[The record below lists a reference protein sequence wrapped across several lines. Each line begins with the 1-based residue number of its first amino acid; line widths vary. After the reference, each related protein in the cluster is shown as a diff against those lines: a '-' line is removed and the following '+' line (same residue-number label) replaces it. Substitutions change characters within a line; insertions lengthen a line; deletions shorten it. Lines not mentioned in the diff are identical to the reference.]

1 MSKKMTI
8 ALTGNPNSGKTTVFN
23 NLTGARQHVGNYP
36 GVTVEKKEGNLGYK
50 NYEINIVDL
59 PGIYSLTAYSPDEL
73 VARNF
78 VIEEKPDVVIDVI
91 DASNLER
98 NLYLVTQFMELGI
111 PLVLAFN
118 MSDMAEKQGLN
129 IDKDKLSELLGS
141 PIVFTV
147 ATRKKGMHELLD
159 EAIKLAEGKTKF
171 TPLDSKHL
179 TGLKRITVGYGREIQ
194 EELTRLEDI
203 LIKDKNLSQG
213 YFSRWLAVKLLEN
226 DNEVIKKVKETRH
239 SDEILA
245 QVEKSIHHLQGVFG
259 DTPEAII
266 ADRRYGFISGAC
278 SEAVKRSYEIRHSIS
293 DRIDKVL
300 VNRILGLP
308 IFLGLMWLVFKF
320 TFKLSEPLMGWVEVA
335 QGWLENL
342 FGGILPEGS
351 AIQSLVVDGIIGGV
365 GSVLIFV
372 PIIFLLFLAMAVLE
386 DSGYMAR
393 AAFIMDRL
401 MHKIGLH
408 GRSFIPMLLGFGCN
422 LPAIMATRTI
432 EDRRD
437 RLVTIL
443 VNPFM
448 SCGARLPV
456 YTLLIGAFFSP
467 RYAGNILFSL
477 YLFGVL
483 VAIIMA
489 KVFRRFLFKGL
500 AAPFVMELP
509 PYRIPTIKGLFIHMW
524 ERGRVYLR
532 KAGTIIFVGCVGV
545 WFLTNFPWNP
555 RYSKDYDALIERAQ
569 GNEELVT
576 QLENRKAF
584 EKMEK
589 SYAGNLGRVIAPVFK
604 PLGFDDWRVSVGLVG
619 GFIAKEIVVGT
630 LGTLHS
636 VGEADEESETLR
648 HALQRQRRS
657 DGRKMY
663 NPLVAYALM
672 VFVLLYIPCIA
683 SIAVIK
689 RETNSWRWPLFTAF
703 YTTAVAWIVAF
714 IVYQGGRLLGLG
726 G

>member
-1 MSKKMTI
+1 MSKKLTI
-8 ALTGNPNSGKTTVFN
+8 ALAGNPNSGKTTVFN
-23 NLTGARQHVGNYP
+23 NLTGAHQHVGNYP
-36 GVTVEKKEGNLGYK
+36 GVTVEKKEGNLKYSD
-50 NYEINIVDL
+50 YDINIVDL
-59 PGIYSLTAYSPDEL
+59 PGTYSLTAYSIDEI

-78 VIEEKPDVVIDVI
+78 VVEEKPDVVIDII
-91 DASNLER
+91 DSSNLER
-98 NLYLVTQFMELGI
+98 NLYLATQFMELGV

-118 MSDMAEKQGLN
+118 MSDVADKQGLM
-129 IDKDKLSELLGS
+129 IDKAKLSELLGT

-147 ATRKKGMHELLD
+147 ATKKKGMNELLD
-159 EAIKLAEGKTKF
+159 EAIKLAEGRTKLRR
-171 TPLDSKHL
+171 T
-179 TGLKRITVGYGREIQ
+179 TVGYGREIQ
-194 EELTRLEDI
+194 EELTKLEDI
-203 LIKDKNLSQG
+203 LIKDKVLTQK
-213 YFSRWLAVKLLEN
+213 YPSRWLAIKLLEN
-226 DNEVIKKVKETRH
+226 DSEVIRKVNT
-239 SDEILA
+239 SPSSSEILA
-245 QVEKSIHHLQGVFG
+245 QVEKSAHHLQGIFG

-278 SEAVKRSYEIRHSIS
+278 SETLQRTYEVRHTIS

-320 TFKLSEPLMGWVEVA
+320 TFKLSEPLMGWVETGQEA
-335 QGWLENL
+335 LGNL

-365 GSVLIFV
+365 GGVLIFV
-372 PIIFLLFLAMAVLE
+372 PIIFLLFLAIAVLE

-432 EDRRD
+432 EDRKD
-437 RLVTIL
+437 RFVTIL
-443 VNPFM
+443 VNPFI

-456 YTLLIGAFFSP
+456 YTLLIGAFFSE
-467 RYAGNILFSL
+467 RIAGNVLFSL
-477 YLFGVL
+477 YLLGIV

-489 KVFRRFLFKGL
+489 KVFRRFLFRGP

-509 PYRIPTIKGLFIHMW
+509 PYRIPTINGLLTHMW
-524 ERGRVYLR
+524 ERGVVYLK
-532 KAGTIIFVGCVGV
+532 KAGTIIFLGCILIWG
-545 WFLTNFPWNP
+545 LSNFPWNP
-555 RYSKDYDALIERAQ
+555 QYSKDYDTLIEKAA
-569 GNEELVT
+569 GNEEQVV
-576 QLENRKAF
+576 QLENEQAR
-584 EKMEK
+584 EKLEK
-589 SYAGNLGRVIAPVFK
+589 SYAGKLGKAIAPVFK
-604 PLGFDDWRVSVGLVG
+604 PLGFDDWKVSVGLVG

-636 VGEADEESETLR
+636 VGEANEESESLR
-648 HALQRQRRS
+648 QALQNQIQP
-657 DGRKMY
+657 DGNKMY

-672 VFVLLYIPCIA
+672 VFVLLYIPCVA
-683 SIAVIK
+683 TIAVIK
-689 RETNSWRWPLFTAF
+689 RETNSWRWPIFAAF
-703 YTTAVAWIVAF
+703 YTTAVAWIMAF